1 MENKQ
6 LNSEETVIAVREYID
21 NGYNNP
27 DITLTSISE
36 KFHYSSRQLT
46 FLFKRKY
53 GVTIC
58 KYLFECRKKKM
69 LELLHEDYSI
79 QDVAGMVGYEN
90 IRTLNRVFKNEFGVS
105 PTEYKN
111 AMLRGE

>member
-6 LNSEETVIAVREYID
+6 LNSEETVMAVREYID
-21 NGYNNP
+21 NEYNNP

-53 GVTIC
+53 GITIC
-58 KYLFECRKKKM
+58 KYLFECRKKKI
-69 LELLHEDYSI
+69 LELLRENYSI
-79 QDVAGMVGYEN
+79 QDVAGMVGYGN

-111 AMLRGE
+111 EIFGE